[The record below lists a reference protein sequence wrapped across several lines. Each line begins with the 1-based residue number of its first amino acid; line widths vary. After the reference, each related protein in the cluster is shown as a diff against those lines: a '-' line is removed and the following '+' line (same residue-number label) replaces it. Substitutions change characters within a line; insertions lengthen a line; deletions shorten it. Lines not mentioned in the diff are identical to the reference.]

1 MNFNINFGNLK
12 SLEVKL
18 MASLKDLDA
27 KIEAVGEKVV
37 AESAQVKEAVGD
49 LKTVISVL
57 QAKLLQAQAEN
68 TPVDYSEQMAKL
80 QEIESKVAGIYEPE
94 LEPEPEVVS
103 NPE

>member
-12 SLEVKL
+12 NLEVKL

-37 AESAQVKEAVGD
+37 AEAEQVKSAVTD

-57 QAKLLQAQAEN
+57 QAKLLQAQSEN
-68 TPVDYSEQMAKL
+68 IPVDYSEQMSKL
-80 QEIESKVAGIYEPE
+80 QEIESKVVGIYEPE
-94 LEPEPEVVS
+94 AEAVES

>member
-1 MNFNINFGNLK
+1 MKFNINFGNLK
-12 SLEVKL
+12 SLEVRL

-37 AESAQVKEAVGD
+37 AESEQVKSAVLD

-94 LEPEPEVVS
+94 PEPEVVS